1 MGKSGLDWGG
11 GDDSQ
16 PLSKKQV
23 KKQVKADKKQS
34 KKDDHTRRSYFF
46 DYNTVES
53 TLLGCAVIVCLSG
66 VMFENE
72 RFKDRS
78 DVAWEKEVMTWC
90 VFAVIFGS
98 IFYYSMVFV
107 AEVLGYTP
115 SWLVKC
121 FASRKT
127 RQAQSHAK
135 GGKTEEEVE
144 MSNMAM
150 NSNPMANHQMAG
162 MLAQQKEADE
172 DMEAMEARLK
182 MEKDAK
188 DRLMGQYR
196 NLKKTY
202 EQSNNKPKSKRLS
215 TSKRPAKKAFGQ
227 TGAASGRRESTTEN
241 PIHDSSTKT
250 PMDGVDESAGLTKPS
265 SMHDML

>member
-11 GDDSQ
+11 GGDDST
-16 PLSKKQV
+16 LSKRQV

-72 RFKDRS
+72 RFKDRT
-78 DVAWEKEVMTWC
+78 DVLWEKEVMTWC

-162 MLAQQKEADE
+162 LMAAQKEADE

-202 EQSNNKPKSKRLS
+202 EQVR
-215 TSKRPAKKAFGQ
+215 RGVVRR
-227 TGAASGRRESTTEN
+227 GMSGRRIEGGARNE
-241 PIHDSSTKT
+241 PKQR
-250 PMDGVDESAGLTKPS
+250 
-265 SMHDML
+265 